1 MISVVP
7 FEIDVN
13 MGTSNVNA
21 SWLRWD
27 RWDPLSYNCNGGTNA
42 NYMSYSTC
50 LDHSYYWSHAVGSPD
65 HSQWNG
71 CVSDRD
77 KSYDVDETAPSLH
90 DHGFCCGPGRIL
102 PAAQLLPLTYNRS
115 NVNNTINAMSP
126 NGATNQTVGLQ
137 CGLLSL
143 LQQDRLNAPAA
154 SSTSSYQ
161 HVIILFADGLDTG
174 DRWYGDFSNQSSQV
188 DARMKTL
195 CDNIKAIQDPKIRE
209 SRSSRC
215 TRCR

>member
-50 LDHSYYWSHAVGSPD
+50 LDHGYYWSHYYWSHAVGSPD

-77 KSYDVDETAPSLH
+77 KSYDVDETGSVP
-90 DHGFCCGPGRIL
+90 PRPRIL
-102 PAAQLLPLTYNRS
+102 LRTRTYFARR
-115 NVNNTINAMSP
+115 P
-126 NGATNQTVGLQ
+126 
-137 CGLLSL
+137 
-143 LQQDRLNAPAA
+143 APAA
-154 SSTSSYQ
+154 HLQLEQRQQ
-161 HVIILFADGLDTG
+161 HHQRDVSEWCDKPDSWLAVGFAFAAAAGSAQRARG
-174 DRWYGDFSNQSSQV
+174 VFNQQLP
-188 DARMKTL
+188 ARHHPF
-195 CDNIKAIQDPKIRE
+195 CRRPKHG
-209 SRSSRC
+209 RSLVW
-215 TRCR
+215 

>member
-50 LDHSYYWSHAVGSPD
+50 LDHGYYWSHYYWSHAVGSPD

-90 DHGFCCGPGRIL
+90 DHGFCCGPGRIM
-102 PAAQLLPLTYNRS
+102 PAAQLLPLTYNWS

-137 CGLLSL
+137 WGLLSL

-161 HVIILFADGLDTG
+161 HAIILFADGLNTG
-174 DRWYGDFSNQSSQV
+174 DRWW
-188 DARMKTL
+188 
-195 CDNIKAIQDPKIRE
+195 E

>member
-1 MISVVP
+1 MAPQSKFGGRHVQRILSSLFQPCKRAGLAQNNGDVMISVVP

-13 MGTSNVNA
+13 MGTSIVNA
-21 SWLRWD
+21 SWPRWD

-50 LDHSYYWSHAVGSPD
+50 LDHSYYWSHYYWSHAVGSP

-102 PAAQLLPLTYNRS
+102 PAAQLLPLTYNWS

-137 CGLLSL
+137 WGLLRCCSRIGSTRPRR
-143 LQQDRLNAPAA
+143 LQPAA
-154 SSTSSYQ
+154 TSTSSSF
-161 HVIILFADGLDTG
+161 LPTA
-174 DRWYGDFSNQSSQV
+174 
-188 DARMKTL
+188 
-195 CDNIKAIQDPKIRE
+195 
-209 SRSSRC
+209 
-215 TRCR
+215 

>member
-1 MISVVP
+1 MAPQSKFGGRHVQRILSSLFQPCKRAGLAQNNGDVMISVVP

-13 MGTSNVNA
+13 MGSSIVNA

-50 LDHSYYWSHAVGSPD
+50 LDHSYYWSHYYWSHAVGSP

-102 PAAQLLPLTYNRS
+102 PAAQLLPLTYNWS

-137 CGLLSL
+137 WGLLRCCSRIGSTRPRR
-143 LQQDRLNAPAA
+143 LQPAA
-154 SSTSSYQ
+154 TSTSSSF
-161 HVIILFADGLDTG
+161 LPTA
-174 DRWYGDFSNQSSQV
+174 
-188 DARMKTL
+188 
-195 CDNIKAIQDPKIRE
+195 
-209 SRSSRC
+209 
-215 TRCR
+215 